1 MNWGWTSIAII
12 LCCLF
17 LICIPTYAA
26 QQSFQPSELRRPKFN
41 SASER
46 FEVQREQMVQY
57 QLRDRGIEDQ
67 RVLAAMSKIPRHQFV
82 DSSWRDLAY
91 SDRPLP
97 IGNGQTISQPYI
109 VAYMS
114 EAAEISPGD
123 RVLEIG
129 TGCGYQTAV
138 LGELAEAVYS
148 IEVIPQLAQNARQ
161 LLSELDYQNIE
172 VKTGDGYQGW
182 REHAPYN
189 AIIVTAAPKH
199 IPQALIEQ
207 LAIDGKMVIPVGR
220 WNQKIAILTKTKES
234 VVIENTIPVRF
245 VPMVAKSPR
254 Q

>member
-1 MNWGWTSIAII
+1 MNWGLASIAIV
-12 LCCLF
+12 LCCVL
-17 LICIPTYAA
+17 LLCVPSSATERY
-26 QQSFQPSELRRPKFN
+26 SQPSELSRPKFN
-41 SASER
+41 SALER
-46 FEVQREQMVQY
+46 FEVQRGQMVQY

-82 DSSWRDLAY
+82 DPSWRDLAY

-114 EAAEISPGD
+114 EAAEISSGD

-138 LGELAEAVYS
+138 LGELAGSVYS
-148 IEVIPQLAQNARQ
+148 VEVIPQLAENARQ
-161 LLSELDYQNIE
+161 LLSELNYQNIE

-220 WNQKIAILTKTKES
+220 WNQKIAILTKTKER
-234 VVIENTIPVRF
+234 VFVEDTIPVRF